1 MSEDNIKRYNNV
13 EKAYKLALRDI
24 DRVLKMS
31 HLFLDSINLYYWRI
45 RRRDNYW
52 KRKNAL
58 Q

>member
-31 HLFLDSINLYYWRI
+31 HLFLDSINLYY
-45 RRRDNYW
+45 
-52 KRKNAL
+52 
-58 Q
+58 